1 MNSSETTQSLLAEE
15 LDELE
20 AFLVSGATPEDCM
33 DLEMLDGFLT
43 CLVSGPEPIAPG
55 EWLPRV
61 WSSEG
66 AEPSFVDPDQ
76 GRHVLDLI
84 TRHMNGIAHRLLNSP
99 ADFAPVLY
107 EAEDQGEQPPLGARW
122 CLGYLTAME
131 LGGSNWKPLTSREEL
146 AEGLMPILAL
156 AADADEP
163 DFGAAAKDPRTRM
176 QLVEMLPGAATWI
189 HGFWLARRSGWT
201 LPRRHPGKVGR
212 NDPCPCGSGK
222 KYKQCCGSGAAA

>member
-1 MNSSETTQSLLAEE
+1 MKQTELSRPLSAEE

-20 AFLVSGATPEDCM
+20 AFLVSDATPADCM

-43 CLVSGPEPIAPG
+43 CIVSGPEAIPPS

-61 WSSEG
+61 WSAEG
-66 AEPSFVDPDQ
+66 AEPGFDSPARAQ
-76 GRHVLDLI
+76 HVLELLL
-84 TRHMNGIAHRLLNSP
+84 RHMNGIAHALLDSP
-99 ADFAPVLY
+99 ADFTPVLY
-107 EAEDQGEQPPLGARW
+107 EAQDEGEQPPLAARW
-122 CLGYLTAME
+122 CLGYLTGME
-131 LGGSNWKPLTSREEL
+131 LGGKKWKPLTSRKEL

-163 DFGAAAKDPRTRM
+163 EFGDSARDVKLRL
-176 QLVEMLPGAATWI
+176 QLVEMLPGAVTWI

-201 LPRRHPGKVGR
+201 LPGRHPGKVGR

-222 KYKQCCGSGAAA
+222 KFKQCCGSGMAE